1 MQWPVTA
8 WIHLNLDLYMFH
20 MKYLENYKQ
29 ASVSLYIFGFV
40 FVLIFWAIA
49 LDYVLLCVST
59 DLGKVT
65 LTL

>member
-1 MQWPVTA
+1 MANDSMNPLKFRPVHVPPEIFRKLQTR
-8 WIHLNLDLYMFH
+8 
-20 MKYLENYKQ
+20 
-29 ASVSLYIFGFV
+29 SVSLYIFSFV

-49 LDYVLLCVST
+49 LDFVLLCVST

>member
-1 MQWPVTA
+1 
-8 WIHLNLDLYMFH
+8 MFH
-20 MKYLENYKQ
+20 LKYLENYKQ
-29 ASVSLYIFGFV
+29 ASVSLYIFSFV

-49 LDYVLLCVST
+49 LDFVLLCVST